1 MKDTNEQTL
10 SKAEFNK
17 RWDDMES
24 MDDVQ
29 NLIKDMVGPALEK
42 IMEAEMDNH
51 LGYLKHNTS
60 GYGSGNNRN
69 GHSKKTLKSSSGET
83 RIKIPRDRNGSF
95 EPEVLG
101 KYETHTSEIE
111 EKIISMY
118 AKGMSTRD
126 IDTHMYDIY
135 GAHFSPAAVS
145 HITDKVVPLVE
156 EFQAKP
162 LECTYPFI
170 FMDGIHFKVRT
181 DGKVVT
187 RCAYIVQAIKLTGHK
202 EILGIYLGEAESAK
216 FWLSVLNDLKSRGV
230 SDILIVS
237 VDGLP
242 GFKEALEAS
251 FPKTE
256 MQRCIVHQIR
266 NTLKYIPHKD
276 KKAFVNELKN
286 VYKAV
291 NEKEALKALDE
302 LEKNW
307 PKYLA
312 ATKSWRNNWGELSTF
327 FQYPDV
333 IRKIM
338 YTTNSIES
346 LNRGLR
352 KVTKTTSVF
361 PTDQSLMKLLF
372 LAQRDITRKWNHSI
386 YGWGEILSNLTI
398 HFEGRLEI

>member
-1 MKDTNEQTL
+1 MKNKDDQMLLNE
-10 SKAEFNK
+10 EFNK
-17 RWDDMES
+17 RWEDMKS

-42 IMEAEMDNH
+42 IMDAEMDNH
-51 LGYLKHNTS
+51 LGYTKHDPI

-69 GHSKKTLKSSSGET
+69 GHSEKTLKSSSGMA
-83 RIKIPRDRNGSF
+83 RIKVPRDRNSSF
-95 EPEVLG
+95 EPEVLK

-111 EKIISMY
+111 DKIISMY

-135 GAHFSPAAVS
+135 GAHFSPSAVS
-145 HITDKVVPLVE
+145 HVTDKVMPLVE
-156 EFQAKP
+156 EFQARP
-162 LECTYPFI
+162 LECIYPFV

-187 RCAYIVQAIKLTGHK
+187 RCAYVVQAIKLTGHK

-216 FWLSVLNDLKSRGV
+216 FWLGVLNDLKNRGV
-230 SDILIVS
+230 HDILIAS

-276 KKAFVNELKN
+276 KKAFVAELKN

-302 LEKNW
+302 LEKSW

-312 ATKSWRNNWGELSTF
+312 ATKSWRNNWTELATF
-327 FQYPDV
+327 FQYPAV
-333 IRKIM
+333 IRTIM

-352 KVTKTTSVF
+352 KVTKTTSIF
-361 PTDQSLMKLLF
+361 PTEQSLMKLLF
-372 LAQRDITRKWNHSI
+372 LSQRDITKKWDKAMS
-386 YGWGEILSNLTI
+386 GWGEILSNLTI
-398 HFEGRLEI
+398 HFEGRLKI

>member
-1 MKDTNEQTL
+1 MKNDNNQTL
-10 SKAEFNK
+10 PKVEFDK
-17 RWDDMES
+17 RWDEMKS

-42 IMEAEMDNH
+42 ILEAEMDNH
-51 LGYLKHNTS
+51 LGYQKHDPS

-69 GHSKKTLKSSSGET
+69 GHFGKTLKSSSGQA
-83 RIKIPRDRNGSF
+83 RIQIPRDRNSSF
-95 EPEVLG
+95 EPEVLK

-111 EKIISMY
+111 DKIISMY

-126 IDTHMYDIY
+126 IDSHMYDIY
-135 GAHFSPAAVS
+135 GARFSPATIS
-145 HITDKVVPLVE
+145 HITDKVIPLVE
-156 EFQAKP
+156 EFKARP
-162 LECTYPFI
+162 LGQIYPFV

-181 DGKVVT
+181 DGKITT
-187 RCAYIVQAIKLTGHK
+187 RCAYVVQAINLTGHK
-202 EILGIYLGEAESAK
+202 EILGIYLGETESAK
-216 FWLSVLNDLKSRGV
+216 FWLSVLNDIKNRGV
-230 SDILIVS
+230 SDIFIAS
-237 VDGLP
+237 VDGLT
-242 GFKEALEAS
+242 GFKESMDAA

-256 MQRCIVHQIR
+256 VQRCIVHQIR

-276 KKAFVNELKN
+276 KKAFVTELKN

-291 NEKEALKALDE
+291 SEEKALKALDE
-302 LEKNW
+302 LEKSW
-307 PKYLA
+307 PRYLA
-312 ATKSWRNNWGELSTF
+312 ATKSWRNNWTELATF
-327 FQYPDV
+327 FQYPHV

-361 PTDQSLMKLLF
+361 PTEQSLMKLLF
-372 LAQRDITRKWNHSI
+372 LAQKDITKKWEKSV

-398 HFEGRLEI
+398 HFEGRLEV

>member
-1 MKDTNEQTL
+1 MKNNQNQTL
-10 SKAEFNK
+10 PKAEFDK
-17 RWDDMES
+17 RWDEMKS

-42 IMEAEMDNH
+42 ILEAEMDNH
-51 LGYLKHNTS
+51 LGYQKHDPS

-69 GHSKKTLKSSSGET
+69 GHFGKTLKSSSGQA
-83 RIKIPRDRNGSF
+83 RIQIPRDRNSNF
-95 EPEVLG
+95 EPEVLK

-126 IDTHMYDIY
+126 IDAHMYDIY
-135 GAHFSPAAVS
+135 GARFSPAAIS
-145 HITDKVVPLVE
+145 HITDKVIPLVE
-156 EFQAKP
+156 EFKARP
-162 LECTYPFI
+162 LNRIYPFV

-181 DGKVVT
+181 DGKITT
-187 RCAYIVQAIKLTGHK
+187 RCAYVVQAISLTGHK

-216 FWLSVLNDLKSRGV
+216 FWLSVLNDIKNRGV
-230 SDILIVS
+230 SDIFIAS
-237 VDGLP
+237 VDGLT
-242 GFKEALEAS
+242 GFKDSMDAT

-256 MQRCIVHQIR
+256 VQRCIVHQIR
-266 NTLKYIPHKD
+266 NTLRYIPHKD
-276 KKAFVNELKN
+276 KKAFVTELKN

-291 NEKEALKALDE
+291 SEEEALKALDE

-307 PKYLA
+307 PRYIA
-312 ATKSWRNNWGELSTF
+312 ATKSWRNNWTELAIF
-327 FQYPDV
+327 FQYPPV

-361 PTDQSLMKLLF
+361 PTEQSLMKLLF
-372 LAQRDITRKWNHSI
+372 LAQRDITKKWDKSV

-398 HFEGRLEI
+398 HFEGRLEV